1 MNSPIMQVFADHES
15 SLNPIDVPRSWIWNL
30 PRRTVYFGTSV
41 STIFKGKRI
50 IIYKHLLHSY
60 PYLSKNEA
68 YTNKKTMSIRPINWG
83 NSILL
88 LERYGILT
96 SIIHPTLSALVEHI
110 LYHAHITRNRKKQY
124 KDTFLTSQRMHLI
137 FPIIS
142 CSNI

>member
-68 YTNKKTMSIRPINWG
+68 YTNKKTVYQAYQLREFNTAFGKVW
-83 NSILL
+83 NSNFN
-88 LERYGILT
+88 Y
-96 SIIHPTLSALVEHI
+96 SPYIICFGGA
-110 LYHAHITRNRKKQY
+110 
-124 KDTFLTSQRMHLI
+124 HLI
-137 FPIIS
+137 S
-142 CSNI
+142 CAYYKK